1 MAWRDVVVRYKQTAL
16 GVLWAL
22 LQPLLTLVVF
32 TIVFGRVAKLPSGG
46 APYTLLVLAG
56 LLPWQFFSQA
66 VASSAAS
73 LLSSSGLVS
82 KVYFPRLLI
91 PVAATATALVDFA
104 IASILMAGVMLYY
117 RFLPD
122 HRIFV
127 LPVFLVL
134 GLAAAAGIGL
144 WFAALTV
151 KYRDFRFVVPFV
163 LQLGL
168 FISPV
173 GFGSGIV
180 SERYRML
187 YSVNPMVS
195 VIDGFRWCLLRGNE
209 QFYWPGLIVSIAVV
223 TLCLVTGARYFRTT
237 ERHIADIL

>member
-1 MAWRDVVVRYKQTAL
+1 MVRYKQTAL

-22 LQPLLTLVVF
+22 LQPSLTLVVF

-46 APYTLLVLAG
+46 APYTLLVLTG

-91 PVAATATALVDFA
+91 PAAATATALVDFA
-104 IASILMAGVMLYY
+104 VAGILMTGVMVYY

-122 HRIFV
+122 LRIFV
-127 LPVFLVL
+127 LPAFLVL
-134 GLAAAAGIGL
+134 GLAAAVGMGL

-180 SERYRML
+180 SERYRLL
-187 YSVNPMVS
+187 YSVNPMVT
-195 VIDGFRWCLLRGNE
+195 VIDGFRWCLLRGN
-209 QFYWPGLIVSIAVV
+209 QQLYWSGFAVSIAVATV
-223 TLCLVTGARYFRTT
+223 CLVTGARYFRTT

>member
-1 MAWRDVVVRYKQTAL
+1 
-16 GVLWAL
+16 
-22 LQPLLTLVVF
+22 VF
-32 TIVFGRVAKLPSGG
+32 TIIFGRVAKLPSGG
-46 APYTLLVLAG
+46 APYTLLVLTG

-91 PVAATATALVDFA
+91 PAAATATALVDFA
-104 IASILMAGVMLYY
+104 VAGILMAGVMVYY

-122 HRIFV
+122 LRIFM
-127 LPVFLVL
+127 LPAFLVL
-134 GLAAAAGIGL
+134 GLAAAAGMGL

-180 SERYRML
+180 SERYRLL

-195 VIDGFRWCLLRGNE
+195 VIDGFRWCLLRGN
-209 QFYWPGLIVSIAVV
+209 QQLYWSGLAVSIAVATV
-223 TLCLVTGARYFRTT
+223 CLVTGARYFRTT